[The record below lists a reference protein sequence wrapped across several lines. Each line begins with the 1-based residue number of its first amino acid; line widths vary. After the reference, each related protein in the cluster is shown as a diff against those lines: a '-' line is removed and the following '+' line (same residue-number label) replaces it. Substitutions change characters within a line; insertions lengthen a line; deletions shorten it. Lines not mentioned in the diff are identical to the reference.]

1 MNVPPE
7 MEGWSVGVMGR
18 VTKTVKLWVALI
30 VGVPLSVTMTLIG
43 FVLGLCAMVGRQLK
57 MPLLE
62 FNDEPACPPC
72 KLNVNVC
79 AGMFVSL
86 ALLVKLIVV
95 PAMTVRLVMAAS
107 VGVVFDTGAFV
118 VVIKTP

>member
-1 MNVPPE
+1 
-7 MEGWSVGVMGR
+7 MGR
-18 VTKTVKLWVALI
+18 VTNTVKLCVALKL
-30 VGVPLSVTMTLIG
+30 GEPLSVTMTLIG

-57 MPLLE
+57 MPLLALT
-62 FNDEPACPPC
+62 DEPDGFPC

-79 AGMFVSL
+79 AGMLVSL

-107 VGVVFDTGAFV
+107 VGARAGRA
-118 VVIKTP
+118 PG